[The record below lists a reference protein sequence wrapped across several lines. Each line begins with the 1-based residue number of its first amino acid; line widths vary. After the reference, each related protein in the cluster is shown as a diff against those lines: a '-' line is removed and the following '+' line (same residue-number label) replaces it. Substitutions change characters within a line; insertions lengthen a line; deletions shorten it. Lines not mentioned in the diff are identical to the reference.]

1 MNPINKRV
9 LILGLL
15 VFVFPVSA
23 SIAATTNIDVTA
35 QFLGAITL
43 GNEVDMDFGTI
54 EYSAAPAGGDT
65 ASLGTNGAITY
76 AGNFSGGGTGV
87 AGEVE
92 VTAGTVGQTVEIF
105 CDSTATLTR
114 VGGGSINAVGVEV
127 DFGAGSAFNGGADC
141 NGVAGAA
148 ADTLV
153 LAGGGADV
161 ILLGAQ
167 LDGSTAAAFAAGN
180 YSTANA
186 GGNNIQ
192 VDVFYQ

>member
-1 MNPINKRV
+1 MISANKR
-9 LILGLL
+9 LAIFGLL
-15 VFVFPVSA
+15 IFISPITA
-23 SIAATTNIDVTA
+23 ALAATTNIEATA

-43 GNEVDMDFGTI
+43 GNEVDMDFDTI
-54 EYSAAPAGGDT
+54 EFSAAPAGGDT

-76 AGNFSGGGTGV
+76 AGNFSGGGTGI

-92 VTAGTVGQTVEIF
+92 ITAGTVGQVVEIF
-105 CDSTATLTR
+105 CDSSAVLTR
-114 VGGGSINAVGVEV
+114 TGGGSINAVGIEV
-127 DFGAGSAFNGGADC
+127 DFGAGSAYNSGADC

-148 ADTLV
+148 ADTLT

-161 ILLGAQ
+161 ILLGGQ
-167 LDGSTAAAFAAGN
+167 LDGSTAAAFVAGN